1 MEKCII
7 WFRNDLRLRNNLII
21 KNLIDR
27 NSSALPIYI
36 LDSDGLGSA
45 SKTWLFKSLN
55 ELDKQLKNQLK
66 VYDGSVADI
75 IETLIQKYQI
85 TEISWNR
92 KFDYKSIQEDRLIK
106 KLTKKHNVKEFIY
119 NSTLLMNPE
128 DTLKKDGTPYR
139 VFTPFYKNNYVGA
152 SHTTSHINTSDIVIM
167 ENKEDKSIEYLK
179 DCLIPRQSWHEK
191 FDKYWEPGEIG
202 AQKKLREFLDN
213 GLVGY
218 ADGRNR
224 PDRNNVSRLS
234 PHIHFGEISPS
245 EIANCLGDIDSEDKE
260 RFYTELVW
268 REFSHNLLFF
278 NPKLDTVN
286 LQEKFNAFSWLK
298 NKAHLDAWQRGNTG
312 YPIVDAGMRE
322 LWETGYM
329 HNRVRMIVG
338 SFLVKNLLHHW
349 HYGRDWFKD
358 TLLDADDANNNASWQ
373 WIAGTGAD
381 AAPYFRIFN
390 PVTQS
395 QKFDPNAEYIRKFVP
410 EIGGLPNTY
419 IHDPSNAPKAVL
431 DNSGIKI
438 GQSYPK
444 SIVNLKES
452 RERALSAFSKLKNT
466 SS

>member
-7 WFRNDLRLRNNLII
+7 WFRNDLRLQNNLTL
-21 KNLIDR
+21 KHLIDR

-36 LDSDGLGSA
+36 LDSEALGSA

-66 VYDGSVADI
+66 VYDGSAADI

-106 KLTKKHNVKEFIY
+106 KLIKKHDVKEFIY

-234 PHIHFGEISPS
+234 PHIHFGEISPC
-245 EIANCLGDIDSEDKE
+245 EIANCLEDIDSEDKE

-286 LQEKFNAFSWLK
+286 LQEKFDAFSWLK

-431 DNSGIKI
+431 DSSGITI
-438 GQSYPK
+438 GRSYPK
-444 SIVNLKES
+444 SIVDLKES
-452 RERALSAFSKLKNT
+452 RELALSAFSNLKKT

>member
-1 MEKCII
+1 MGKCII
-7 WFRNDLRLRNNLII
+7 WFRNDLRLQNNLTV

-27 NSSALPIYI
+27 KSSVLPIYI
-36 LDSDGLGSA
+36 LDDDVLGSA
-45 SKTWLFKSLN
+45 GKTWLFKSLS
-55 ELDKQLKNQLK
+55 ELNRQLENKLK
-66 VYDGSVADI
+66 VYDGSAVEI
-75 IETLIQKYQI
+75 IEKLIKKYQI

-92 KFDYKSIQEDRLIK
+92 KFDFKSIQEDNSVVNMIK
-106 KLTKKHNVKEFIY
+106 KHGVVPYIY
-119 NSTLLMNPE
+119 NSSLMMDPE
-128 DTLKKDGTPYR
+128 DTVKKDGTPYR
-139 VFTPFYKNNYVGA
+139 VFTPFYKNNFIGA
-152 SHTTSHINTSDIVIM
+152 SHTTSCINTTDIVIL
-167 ENKEDKSIEYLK
+167 ENKEEGEIESFK
-179 DCLIPRQSWHEK
+179 RRLIPRHSWHKK

-202 AQKKLREFLDN
+202 AQKKLRKFLDN
-213 GLVGY
+213 GLIGY

-224 PDRNNVSRLS
+224 PDLNNVSRLS

-260 RFYTELVW
+260 RFFTELVW

-286 LQEKFNAFSWLK
+286 LQEKFNLFPWVM
-298 NKAHLDAWQRGNTG
+298 NKTHLDAWQKGNTG

-349 HYGRDWFKD
+349 HLGRDWFRD

-373 WIAGTGAD
+373 WVAGTGAD

-395 QKFDPNAEYIRKFVP
+395 QKFDPDGVYIRKYIP
-410 EIGGLPNTY
+410 EISKLPNTY
-419 IHDPSNAPKAVL
+419 IHDPTNCPKTVL
-431 DNSGIKI
+431 ENSGIKLDVD
-438 GQSYPK
+438 YPQG
-444 SIVNLKES
+444 IVNLKES
-452 RERALSAFSKLKNT
+452 RERALAAFSQIKNH
-466 SS
+466 SK

>member
-1 MEKCII
+1 MGKCII
-7 WFRNDLRLRNNLII
+7 WFRNDLRLQNNLTV

-27 NSSALPIYI
+27 KSSVLPIFI
-36 LDSDGLGSA
+36 LDDDVLGSA
-45 SKTWLFKSLN
+45 GKTWLFKSLS
-55 ELDKQLKNQLK
+55 ELNRQLENKLK
-66 VYDGSVADI
+66 VYDGSAVEI
-75 IETLIQKYQI
+75 IEKLIKKYQI

-92 KFDYKSIQEDRLIK
+92 KFDFKSIQEDNSVVNMM
-106 KLTKKHNVKEFIY
+106 KKHKVVPYIY
-119 NSTLLMNPE
+119 NSSLMIDPE
-128 DTLKKDGTPYR
+128 DTVKKDGTPYR
-139 VFTPFYKNNYVGA
+139 VFTPFYKNNFIGA
-152 SHTTSHINTSDIVIM
+152 SHTTSCINTTDIVIL
-167 ENKEDKSIEYLK
+167 ENKEEGEIESFK
-179 DCLIPRQSWHEK
+179 RRLIPRHSWHKK

-202 AQKKLREFLDN
+202 AQKKLRKFLDN
-213 GLVGY
+213 GLIGY

-224 PDRNNVSRLS
+224 PDLNNVSRLS

-278 NPKLDTVN
+278 NPKLDTIN
-286 LQEKFNAFSWLK
+286 LQEKFNLFPWVM
-298 NKAHLDAWQRGNTG
+298 NKTHLDAWQKGNTG

-349 HYGRDWFKD
+349 HLGRDWFRD

-373 WIAGTGAD
+373 WVAGTGAD

-395 QKFDPNAEYIRKFVP
+395 QKFDPDGVYIRKYIP
-410 EIGGLPNTY
+410 EISKLPNTY
-419 IHDPSNAPKAVL
+419 IHDPTNCPKTVL
-431 DNSGIKI
+431 ENSGIKL
-438 GQSYPK
+438 GVDYPQG
-444 SIVNLKES
+444 IVNLKES
-452 RERALSAFSKLKNT
+452 RERALAAFSQIKNH
-466 SS
+466 SK

>member
-1 MEKCII
+1 MEKCIV

-27 NSSALPIYI
+27 KSSALPIYI
-36 LDSDGLGSA
+36 LDNGGLGSA
-45 SKTWLFKSLN
+45 SKTWLYKSLT

-66 VYDGSVADI
+66 VYDGCAADI
-75 IETLIQKYQI
+75 IESLIQKYQI

-92 KFDYKSIQEDRLIK
+92 KFDYKSTQEDRLIK
-106 KLTKKHNVKEFIY
+106 NLAKKHNVREFIY
-119 NSTLLMNPE
+119 NSSLLMNPE

-139 VFTPFYKNNYVGA
+139 VFTPFYKNNYIGV
-152 SHTTSHINTSDIVIM
+152 SHNTLHINTGDIVIL
-167 ENKEDKSIEYLK
+167 ENKEDKSVKYLK
-179 DCLIPRQSWHEK
+179 DRLIPRQGWHKK

-224 PDRNNVSRLS
+224 PDLNNVSRLS

-286 LQEKFNAFSWLK
+286 LQEKFNTFSWLK
-298 NKAHLDAWQRGNTG
+298 NKAHLDAWQHGNTG

-349 HYGRDWFKD
+349 HFGRDWFRD

-373 WIAGTGAD
+373 WVAGTGAD

-395 QKFDPNAEYIRKFVP
+395 QKFDPNAEYIRRFVP
-410 EIGGLPNTY
+410 EIGKLPNTY
-419 IHDPSNAPKAVL
+419 IHDPSNAPKTVL
-431 DNSGIKI
+431 DNSGVRISKD
-438 GQSYPK
+438 YPRC
-444 SIVNLKES
+444 IVNLKES
-452 RERALSAFSKLKNT
+452 RARALSAFSDLKIK
-466 SS
+466 SR

>member
-7 WFRNDLRLRNNLII
+7 WFRNDLRLQNNLTI

-36 LDSDGLGSA
+36 LDSDSLGSA
-45 SKTWLFKSLN
+45 SKTWLYKSLS
-55 ELDKQLKNQLK
+55 ELNNQLKNQLK
-66 VYDGSVADI
+66 VYDGNAVNI
-75 IETLIQKYQI
+75 IEMLIQNYQI

-92 KFDYKSIQEDRLIK
+92 KFDNKSIQEDQKVK
-106 KLTKKHNVKEFIY
+106 KITKKHNVKEFIY
-119 NSTLLMNPE
+119 NSSLLMNPE

-139 VFTPFYKNNYVGA
+139 VFTPFYKNNYLGSSYKTLYVNI
-152 SHTTSHINTSDIVIM
+152 SEITIL
-167 ENKEDKSIEYLK
+167 ENKEDKNIERLK
-179 DCLIPRQSWHEK
+179 DLLLPQNTWHEK
-191 FDKYWEPGEIG
+191 FDRYWEPGEIG
-202 AQKKLREFLDN
+202 AQKKLTEFLEN
-213 GLVGY
+213 GLFNY
-218 ADGRNR
+218 AEGRNR
-224 PDRNNVSRLS
+224 PDLDSVSRLS

-245 EIANCLGDIDSEDKE
+245 EIVNYLGDIDSEDKE
-260 RFYTELVW
+260 KFYTELVW
-268 REFSHNLLFF
+268 REFSHNLLYF

-286 LQEKFNAFSWLK
+286 LQEKFNSFPWLK
-298 NKAHLDAWQRGNTG
+298 NKVYLNAWQTGNTG

-395 QKFDPNAEYIRKFVP
+395 QKFDPNAQYIRKFVP
-410 EIGGLPNTY
+410 EIDGLPNTY

-444 SIVNLKES
+444 SIVDLKES
-452 RERALSAFSKLKNT
+452 RERALSAFSKLKKT